1 MMFTATW
8 FAGEDTVSFEEA
20 GSLAAA
26 RDIARS
32 RLVAHRARS
41 GATHVEVRS
50 EDGVLMFD
58 SRQGMA
64 PACTRLPTLVS
75 QLIKRWSMPNTTP
88 A

>member
-8 FAGEDTVSFEEA
+8 FAGADTVSVEKA

-32 RLVAHRARS
+32 RMVAHRARS

-50 EDGVLMFD
+50 EDGALMFD
-58 SRQGMA
+58 SRQGIA
-64 PACTRLPTLVS
+64 TACARLPTLAS
-75 QLIKRWSMPNTTP
+75 RLIKRWSMPNTTP
-88 A
+88 V

>member
-8 FAGEDTVSFEEA
+8 FAGEDTVSFEKA

-41 GATHVEVRS
+41 GVTHVEVRS
-50 EDGVLMFD
+50 EDGALMFD
-58 SRQGMA
+58 SRQGTALAAVRRPMLA
-64 PACTRLPTLVS
+64 S